1 MMRELAHFRRLP
13 LGFISSAESFGML
26 NRFEFSKA
34 SRRIARE
41 YARTVFEQ
49 NFLDAVINRELDP
62 YINRKLAP
70 KKNGKT
76 RLIAIPNGHLVKL
89 QRIALER
96 IEKKLSEAEP
106 DRSPISDAAHA
117 YVKGRSTVTAAQTHL
132 GMHWG
137 VKVDISSFFD
147 NVTESQVFRALRRL
161 GFEKSEA
168 LVLTRI
174 CTRVPRNWPEGLAPK
189 FTRFNRSLI
198 NGEYRLQNELGVSGL
213 ELHSWNFQ
221 SLPIH
226 KPKSRRWTTW
236 IENSSI
242 WKKLSPKSRA
252 TFLETYLASE
262 DYREPT
268 PQVVLPKGRQR
279 TKFIYSEMPETAES
293 KPSGLRQ
300 SLLIALKDRLKA
312 ARFIGSNINYPVDP
326 VEYRHAT
333 REGHLPQGAC
343 TSGLLANL
351 VMLAFDNEVE
361 NYLRGQALKYTRY
374 SDDIVIST
382 DSAPFSRANALEI
395 ISQVQKFAQRY
406 GFTLNKNKTRVI
418 TPGSRK
424 FMLGLLVDRAET
436 HLPREVKDRIENS
449 IRSLAKFGQIE
460 VQSNGRH
467 LLNQSHYFPGKNLG
481 IKQNPRYSSDPV
493 LSLRGWLAY
502 ANSVDRE
509 FLQVIHSRLAN
520 GKWDFLN
527 PDHLTEL
534 EKFCA
539 ALLTPT
545 KDRNK
550 EQRLKVSTKEVAPA
564 TRNVEFIPM
573 ESIMKVDDGE
583 HDF

>member
-1 MMRELAHFRRLP
+1 
-13 LGFISSAESFGML
+13 ML
-26 NRFEFSKA
+26 SKLEFSKS

-41 YARTVFEQ
+41 YARSDFEQ
-49 NFLDAVINRELDP
+49 YFLEAVINREIDP
-62 YINRKLAP
+62 YMNRKLSP

-76 RLIAIPNGHLVKL
+76 RLIAIPNGHLAKL
-89 QRIALER
+89 QRIAFER
-96 IEKKLSEAEP
+96 IEKKISEAKP
-106 DRSPISDAAHA
+106 NRSPISDAAHA

-132 GMHWG
+132 GMLWG
-137 VKVDISSFFD
+137 IKVDIASFFD
-147 NVTESQVFRALRRL
+147 NVTESQVFRSLRRL

-174 CTRVPRNWPEGLAPK
+174 CTRVPRNWPDGLPPK
-189 FTRFNRSLI
+189 FTRFNRALT

-213 ELHSWNFQ
+213 ELHSWNLQ

-226 KPKSRRWTTW
+226 KPKSRRWVTW

-242 WKKLSPKSRA
+242 WKKINSKSRE

-262 DYREPT
+262 DYREPM

-300 SLLIALKDRLKA
+300 SLLMALKDRLKA
-312 ARFIGSNINYPVDP
+312 ARYIGSNMNYPVDP
-326 VEYRHAT
+326 AEYRQAT

-361 NYLRGQALKYTRY
+361 NYLRGQALRYTRY

-382 DSAPFSRANALEI
+382 DMASFSRVRALEI

-406 GFTLNKNKTRVI
+406 GFTLNNNKTRVI

-424 FMLGLLVDRAET
+424 FMLGLLVDRDGT

-460 VQSNGRH
+460 VQANGRH
-467 LLNQSHYFPGKNLG
+467 LLNQSHYLPGKNLG

-502 ANSVDRE
+502 ANSVDKD
-509 FLQVIHSRLAN
+509 FLQVIESRLAN

-527 PDHLTEL
+527 PDHRTEL
-534 EKFCA
+534 ENYCA
-539 ALLTPT
+539 SLLSPSR
-545 KDRNK
+545 DRNEKQKRKVDDK
-550 EQRLKVSTKEVAPA
+550 ETGLT
-564 TRNVEFIPM
+564 TRNVEFIPI
-573 ESIMKVDDGE
+573 ESIIEVDDGE
-583 HDF
+583 NNF